1 MAQRHFHCR
10 LTAGRYAIL
19 CALSVGALA
28 AQAVAPSAAYAQ
40 SAAAQTFDLPA
51 GSLADSLVA
60 LGRQAQVQVL
70 FSPSSVAGLNA
81 PAVSGQLT
89 PQAALNRLLAQSGL
103 VAVPSGSGFVVRSPA
118 SESATDATTLAP
130 VTVTGRD
137 LATTEGTG
145 SYTAAAVTLGK
156 GAQSVREIPQS
167 VSVVTRQLLDD
178 QNLVNLDDAMRTVT
192 GITVE
197 AGSIGGNH
205 GNFYSRGYALDTI
218 QVDRVNTPA
227 STGNDLSAGFGLA
240 IYDRIEVLRGPSGLY
255 QGAGDPGGT
264 VNLVRKRAQKEF
276 AFSGQVMTG
285 SWDRYYTEAD
295 ITGPLDTD
303 GRLRGRLVASYD
315 DRRSFV
321 DGVYTKKP
329 LFYGTLGFDLTPDTT
344 LTAGATYQQYKGRPF
359 FGLPGYTDG
368 QLLDV
373 RRSTNLDPS
382 WNHITEEVTEYFADV
397 EHRLSNGGRIKVSG
411 IYREQDEPSREFGW
425 SDCAVDP
432 ITGDTCLVS
441 WKYRSHWKTYGL
453 DAFVATPF
461 EAFGRKHELT
471 VGADYRNVRKNFQ
484 YGGGDNADINL

>member
-118 SESATDATTLAP
+118 NESATDATTLAP

-178 QNLVNLDDAMRTVT
+178 QNPVSYTHLTLPT
-192 GITVE
+192 
-197 AGSIGGNH
+197 
-205 GNFYSRGYALDTI
+205 
-218 QVDRVNTPA
+218 TP
-227 STGNDLSAGFGLA
+227 
-240 IYDRIEVLRGPSGLY
+240 YV
-255 QGAGDPGGT
+255 
-264 VNLVRKRAQKEF
+264 
-276 AFSGQVMTG
+276 
-285 SWDRYYTEAD
+285 
-295 ITGPLDTD
+295 
-303 GRLRGRLVASYD
+303 
-315 DRRSFV
+315 
-321 DGVYTKKP
+321 
-329 LFYGTLGFDLTPDTT
+329 
-344 LTAGATYQQYKGRPF
+344 
-359 FGLPGYTDG
+359 
-368 QLLDV
+368 
-373 RRSTNLDPS
+373 
-382 WNHITEEVTEYFADV
+382 
-397 EHRLSNGGRIKVSG
+397 
-411 IYREQDEPSREFGW
+411 
-425 SDCAVDP
+425 
-432 ITGDTCLVS
+432 
-441 WKYRSHWKTYGL
+441 
-453 DAFVATPF
+453 
-461 EAFGRKHELT
+461 
-471 VGADYRNVRKNFQ
+471 
-484 YGGGDNADINL
+484 